1 VQYIRFNYLY
11 RDFSNYKNHG
21 SIIFSNPNNLS
32 LEEIDSEIRK
42 HLLDEIWFIHSK
54 WNLPDLHFEKTD
66 WKDDHAWH
74 EYEGVE
80 IIRKCEGEINLPI
93 EEFLQKIHNGH
104 SQIPSRNI

>member
-32 LEEIDSEIRK
+32 LEEIDSEIKK
-42 HLLDEIWFIHSK
+42 HLLDETWFIHSK

-66 WKDDHAWH
+66 WKDDHPWH

-80 IIRKCEGEINLPI
+80 KLQFSNNLPDISIEQFLVEIRKTHL
-93 EEFLQKIHNGH
+93 FQ
-104 SQIPSRNI
+104 